1 MIALVLALAPLAAAA
16 PSPAEVWEPRMSW
29 GCVVREGKNK
39 PFVVNGIIAQ
49 RNEPAHPNVHQRFQR
64 ALRVIRDDSGAL
76 GGRQARPPMFVVH
89 PKQYWANFAA
99 PDGKLTGPGARSI
112 ILDKDAAQRPTGIKL
127 VAGDQAFASGR
138 CVSRVISPEIQ
149 Q

>member
-1 MIALVLALAPLAAAA
+1 MIALLLAAVQAAA
-16 PSPAEVWEPRMSW
+16 PPSAEVWEPRYSW
-29 GCVVREGKNK
+29 GCLVSDGKNK

-64 ALRVIRDDSGAL
+64 ALRVVRDDSGTL

-89 PKQYWANFAA
+89 PKQYWAMFASS
-99 PDGKLTGPGARSI
+99 DGTLSGPGARSI
-112 ILDKDAAQRPTGIKL
+112 ILDKDSAHRPTGIKL
-127 VAGDQAFASGR
+127 LAGDKPIASGR
-138 CVSRVISPEIQ
+138 CVSRVISPEVQ